1 MLCVAAHVTQSKGL
15 LTTLTASRRAEVWK
29 HSELHACSVPG
40 DPNDSPPEFR
50 SILLNKE
57 SAYNREHTIAIL
69 NAQDI
74 KDPAD
79 LSRPGTITEIKMS
92 VITLEGL
99 RQAFI
104 DPETRVRRGDQIRDQ
119 PHPEIAGIRWQSGG
133 FLGDAEL
140 ALNSNLNV
148 FIGGRGAGKSTVI
161 ESIRYALDLPP
172 LTEEAQAAHEGIVRR
187 VLGTATQITLLV
199 RVHSPARREYLV
211 ERIVPNPPTVRDLEG
226 EPSNLRPADLL
237 AGIEIYGQHEI
248 AELCRDREKLTGLLR
263 RFAPDE
269 APLRARK
276 SELQMKLAKS
286 RRQLGDVQRELAQ
299 LHERIQKL
307 PALEEMLK
315 KFASSGFEDRLK
327 DQAWLISEER
337 VLKTARERLDP
348 VREASAI
355 LGDLA
360 PVDVAF
366 LTDKAIEE
374 LPAKGTLA
382 RLRPIFAELEK
393 TLARLTDELS
403 KALASA
409 EAGIGQVHADWQTQ
423 KEARKAATEKV
434 LRDLQKSLP
443 NVDVSE
449 FGKLHQRIADL
460 LPLRERQSKLQHEQ
474 QALTNER
481 AKLLKEWE
489 DTKAE
494 HHRLLAKAA
503 KKLSR
508 EAGWRVRVTV
518 DEGGKKDGLAK
529 LLADTIGGTIKPI
542 YERLTNDPGFSLPRI
557 AAACREGSAKLMEEF
572 GLTPTQANRLCQGGE
587 ALVLQLEELDFP
599 FETRLELNLGDEGR
613 QEWRELDAL
622 SKGQKATAVLLLL
635 LLESDAPLIVDQP
648 EDDLDNRFIMEG
660 VVPRIREE
668 KQRRQ
673 FIFATHNANI
683 PVLGDAEL
691 IAVLEARGEP
701 GSTSAAQAQFVENAV
716 GSIDNDTVRGAIG
729 EILEGGK
736 TAFETR
742 RIKYGY

>member
-1 MLCVAAHVTQSKGL
+1 M
-15 LTTLTASRRAEVWK
+15 
-29 HSELHACSVPG
+29 
-40 DPNDSPPEFR
+40 
-50 SILLNKE
+50 
-57 SAYNREHTIAIL
+57 
-69 NAQDI
+69 
-74 KDPAD
+74 
-79 LSRPGTITEIKMS
+79 
-92 VITLEGL
+92 
-99 RQAFI
+99 
-104 DPETRVRRGDQIRDQ
+104 
-119 PHPEIAGIRWQSGG
+119 
-133 FLGDAEL
+133 
-140 ALNSNLNV
+140 
-148 FIGGRGAGKSTVI
+148 
-161 ESIRYALDLPP
+161 
-172 LTEEAQAAHEGIVRR
+172 
-187 VLGTATQITLLV
+187 
-199 RVHSPARREYLV
+199 
-211 ERIVPNPPTVRDLEG
+211 
-226 EPSNLRPADLL
+226 
-237 AGIEIYGQHEI
+237 
-248 AELCRDREKLTGLLR
+248 
-263 RFAPDE
+263 
-269 APLRARK
+269 
-276 SELQMKLAKS
+276 
-286 RRQLGDVQRELAQ
+286 
-299 LHERIQKL
+299 
-307 PALEEMLK
+307 
-315 KFASSGFEDRLK
+315 
-327 DQAWLISEER
+327 
-337 VLKTARERLDP
+337 LKTAHERLEP

-374 LPAKGTLA
+374 LPAKETLTK
-382 RLRPIFAELEK
+382 LRPIFAELEK
-393 TLARLTDELS
+393 TLAHLALELS
-403 KALASA
+403 NALAAA
-409 EAGIGQVHADWQTQ
+409 EVESGQVNTDWQAQ

-434 LRDLQKSLP
+434 LRELQKSLP

-449 FGKLHQRIADL
+449 FGKLHQRITDL
-460 LPLRERQSKLQHEQ
+460 LPLRERQTKLLHEQ

-503 KKLSR
+503 EKLSR
-508 EAGWRVRVTV
+508 EASWRVRVTV
-518 DEGGKKDGLAK
+518 EEGGKKNGLAE
-529 LLADTIGGTIKPI
+529 LLANTIGGTIKPI
-542 YERLTNDPGFSLPRI
+542 YERLANDPGFSLPRI
-557 AAACREGSAKLMEEF
+557 AGACREGSAKLMEEF

-613 QEWRELDAL
+613 QEWRELDDL

-691 IAVLEARGEP
+691 IAVMEARGEP

-716 GSIDNDTVRGAIG
+716 GSIDNDIVRGAIG